1 MSYGFAENAT
11 SRITKPSGKG
21 VSMGK
26 VRSIRPES
34 GAAMAHA
41 HAIISDRIEEAA
53 ETLRRMPDKERS
65 ILRRSERGQTWP
77 LMLHQ
82 ATEHAAY
89 EGIKV
94 RLPPPSAARITRMHE
109 VLDWLLDLARMEPT
123 FFKPVW
129 LICAERREIGKV
141 ARILG
146 IDPKTVHRR
155 KRAGLT
161 LIAVAIRPR
170 LAA

>member
-1 MSYGFAENAT
+1 MAVIRHIE
-11 SRITKPSGKG
+11 P
-21 VSMGK
+21 
-26 VRSIRPES
+26 RS
-34 GAAMAHA
+34 AMDRAHDLIA
-41 HAIISDRIEEAA
+41 NRIEEAA
-53 ETLRRMPDKERS
+53 ETLRRMPDKERG
-65 ILRRSERGQTWP
+65 ILRRSERGQSWP

-94 RLPPPSAARITRMHE
+94 RLPPPSAARITRMNE
-109 VLDWLLDLARMEPT
+109 VLDWLLDLARMEPS

-129 LICAERREIGKV
+129 LICAERRPVGKV

-146 IDPKTVHRR
+146 IDRKTVHRR
-155 KRAGLT
+155 KLAGLT
-161 LIAVAIRPR
+161 LIAVAIQPR